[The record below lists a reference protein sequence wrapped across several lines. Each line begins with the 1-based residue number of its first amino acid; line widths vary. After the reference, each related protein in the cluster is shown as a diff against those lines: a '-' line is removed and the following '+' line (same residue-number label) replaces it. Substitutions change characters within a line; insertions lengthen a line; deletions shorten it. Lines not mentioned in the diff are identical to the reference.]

1 MEIMKKIIVC
11 LAVFLCSGMAI
22 AQNSL
27 TLEIASVKKHGGK
40 IHISIFNNEKSF
52 DERKTYYS
60 IVANPIAETVFVP
73 IVLPT
78 GEYVISMYQD
88 SNGNGELDTNIQ
100 GIPKELFGFSNY
112 NGKSAPGNFK
122 KHKVIVNESTKKI
135 SLHLY
140 KI

>member
-1 MEIMKKIIVC
+1 MKKILVC
-11 LAVFLCSGMAI
+11 LAVLFCSGIAF

-27 TLEIASVKKHGGK
+27 TLEIAGVKKSGGK

-52 DERKTYYS
+52 DERKTYCS
-60 IVANPIAETVFVP
+60 MVANSISETVYVT
-73 IVLPT
+73 IALPS

-88 SNGNGELDTNIQ
+88 INGNGELDTNIM
-100 GIPKELFGFSNY
+100 GIPKEPFGFSNY

>member
-1 MEIMKKIIVC
+1 MKKIIVC
-11 LAVFLCSGMAI
+11 LAVLLCSGIAL
-22 AQNSL
+22 AQNSMS
-27 TLEIASVKKHGGK
+27 LEIAGVKKSGGK

-52 DERKTYYS
+52 DERKTYCS
-60 IVANPIAETVFVP
+60 MVANSISETVYVT
-73 IVLPT
+73 IALPS

-88 SNGNGELDTNIQ
+88 SNGNGELDTNIL
-100 GIPKELFGFSNY
+100 GIPKEPFGFSNY

-122 KHKVIVNESTKKI
+122 KHKVMINESTKKI

>member
-1 MEIMKKIIVC
+1 MKKILVC
-11 LAVFLCSGMAI
+11 LAVLFCSGIAF

-27 TLEIASVKKHGGK
+27 TLEIAGVKKSGGK

-52 DERKTYYS
+52 DERKTYCS
-60 IVANPIAETVFVP
+60 MVANSISETVYVT
-73 IVLPT
+73 IALPS

-88 SNGNGELDTNIQ
+88 INGNGELDTNIM
-100 GIPKELFGFSNY
+100 GIPKEPFGFSNY

-122 KHKVIVNESTKKI
+122 KHKVIVNESIKKI